1 MIIIKIEKTVLK
13 ETRFVALWILIF
25 SVFMEAVFLIINAWD
40 YRVLLGNL
48 LSGIIGVVN
57 FLLLGI
63 TVQKAVNSGD
73 EGEARRLMKS
83 SQSIRLVMIFAVAV
97 IGATVPVFNLWATL
111 IPLLFPR
118 LSMIIRGIQLKRSG
132 GNKDE

>member
-25 SVFMEAVFLIINAWD
+25 SAFMEAVFLIINAWD

>member
-13 ETRFVALWILIF
+13 ETRFIALWMLIF
-25 SVFMEAVFLIINAWD
+25 SALMEAVFLIIRAWN
-40 YRVLLGNL
+40 YTVLLGNL

-57 FLLLGI
+57 FLLLGV
-63 TVQKAVNSGD
+63 TVQRAVNSGD
-73 EGEARRLMKS
+73 QDYARRLMKS

-97 IGATVPVFNLWATL
+97 IGATAPIFNLWATL

-118 LSMIIRGIQLKRSG
+118 IAMIIRGFQLKKSG
-132 GNKDE
+132 GDKDE